1 MSENKK
7 LPRDP
12 WFSRRIT
19 GAAPLG
25 EMNPEGV
32 TTSGRAGGQLPTRGL
47 RNARRAR
54 SIAMRFHGLPLAF
67 ALLLAAALCARADQ
81 DIVVPALLAGDDP
94 LDPYDDPPSASSA
107 FGSTSFDP
115 VGPEDADV
123 DAASEASLLDYDAVN
138 ERDESRTFDAAE
150 AAVADAQAKRCGP
163 GAKVSFPLYYLAG
176 PDDVE
181 RQKRVEKTYKRAA
194 KIVRVDPFDASDPK
208 KAEVIWTFAS
218 LGKIP
223 VSSTEVDPDVRLS
236 LTERSG
242 RLSSVAATV
251 TQLRAVAAA
260 YDAGEAH
267 AVIVDADQ
275 PNDLERDW
283 PGETLHDFAD
293 ALPPD
298 WKIVNLG
305 AWFPEKAEVFDA
317 QAKHSTDGGPDEVVP
332 VSLGVQPVMAE
343 WIKAWDRAGRPPAMP
358 RPYKVS
364 EDPRLWRVKGGVAAH
379 TGAAAWL
386 LNRDGMRLILQ
397 KYRREDG
404 SFHLDDAT
412 CTEYEA
418 CVVGEAFKNV
428 GGFYEATPPLFVPAA
443 DGKKTKR
450 HDRTPKDVLVT
461 FRRFVSEWLAF
472 VNGDDDGFVRRRG
485 ATGRRDAAELGRSH
499 ERRHRHR
506 HRHGHRHERDD
517 DKDIDVDGT
526 FARANDAQRD
536 VERSIFAAVDSAAN
550 ARAAGADEDGAIANV
565 EYGFVDSSS
574 EESEVSRRVRARD
587 EAKKTLDQIAAG
599 SKRASR
605 EIDWK
610 KVTSGDYDDANAS
623 YEKAEEEPATK
634 ETVEEEDED
643 RPETGREDKTQTR
656 HHREREHER
665 KHRREREGER
675 ARPRASSEEKETDAM
690 EALEAEEL
698 DPNAVR
704 DADGFVCMGPSS
716 SSSSSGTT
724 RGSKGRG
731 RDAAALGGAPGFAG
745 GSRTRY
751 TFEFFERLSERDA
764 ARRSPAVGWRRRWG
778 SAAAAAPAAA
788 AVIGVVATIAA
799 RRAGR
804 AGDDEREERA
814 PLVADD
820 RV

>member
-1 MSENKK
+1 MSGQKNFTACDSSAR
-7 LPRDP
+7 LV
-12 WFSRRIT
+12 S
-19 GAAPLG
+19 GAAPDARKY
-25 EMNPEGV
+25 PEGV
-32 TTSGRAGGQLPTRGL
+32 TTSGRAGGQSPTRGL

-94 LDPYDDPPSASSA
+94 LDPYDDPHTSSSA

-115 VGPEDADV
+115 VGPDDAYV
-123 DAASEASLLDYDAVN
+123 EAVSEASLLDYDAVN

-181 RQKRVEKTYKRAA
+181 RQNRVEKMYKRAA

-208 KAEVIWTFAS
+208 KAEVIWTIAS

-223 VSSTEVDPDVRLS
+223 VSSTEVDPDVRLP

-260 YDAGEAH
+260 YDAGDAH

-283 PGETLHDFAD
+283 PGNTLHDFAD

-305 AWFPEKAEVFDA
+305 AWFPEKAEVFDV
-317 QAKHSTDGGPDEVVP
+317 QAKHSTDGKPDEVEP
-332 VSLGVQPVMAE
+332 VSLGVKPVMAE
-343 WIKAWDRAGRPPAMP
+343 WIEAWDRAGRPPAMP

-386 LNRDGMRLILQ
+386 LNRDGMRRILQ

-428 GGFYEATPPLFVPAA
+428 GGFYEATPPLFVPATN
-443 DGKKTKR
+443 GKKMKR
-450 HDRTPKDVLVT
+450 HEHTPKDIIVN

-472 VNGDDDGFVRRRG
+472 VNGDDDGFVRRRV
-485 ATGRRDAAELGRSH
+485 ATGRKSDAAELGR
-499 ERRHRHR
+499 RARHRR
-506 HRHGHRHERDD
+506 RRHRHERDD
-517 DKDIDVDGT
+517 DEDVDGRS
-526 FARANDAQRD
+526 ARADNAQRD
-536 VERSIFAAVDSAAN
+536 VERSIVAAVDSASN

-574 EESEVSRRVRARD
+574 EDSEMRRRARARD
-587 EAKKTLDQIAAG
+587 EAKKTLDKIAGG
-599 SKRASR
+599 SARASP

-610 KVTSGDYDDANAS
+610 KATSGDYDDEDAS
-623 YEKAEEEPATK
+623 AEEA
-634 ETVEEEDED
+634 ETVEEEDKR
-643 RPETGREDKTQTR
+643 RPKTRRGKRTQP
-656 HHREREHER
+656 HHRHEREHDR
-665 KHRREREGER
+665 ARRRE
-675 ARPRASSEEKETDAM
+675 SSEKKEKATA

-704 DADGFVCMGPSS
+704 DADGFVCAGSSSASS
-716 SSSSSGTT
+716 SSRTA

-731 RDAAALGGAPGFAG
+731 RDAAALGVAPGIAG
-745 GSRTRY
+745 GSRPRY
-751 TFEFFERLSERDA
+751 TFEFFERLSAQNDA
-764 ARRSPAVGWRRRWG
+764 ARRSPAVEWRRRWG
-778 SAAAAAPAAA
+778 WAAAAAPAGA
-788 AVIGVVATIAA
+788 AVVGVVATIALRRA
-799 RRAGR
+799 RRG
-804 AGDDEREERA
+804 GDDGREEREERA